1 MHAARPPPDALPARR
16 PLAPAS
22 NTYYRNNNNSNS
34 SSSSPKYYQAAP
46 LRAAPTPQ
54 QQQQQQDDGPMDQE
68 FSFTS
73 PRKASTRRFSSRIDD
88 YEIGEMLGRGGFGF
102 VHRAVSKSAGT
113 YGREVAI
120 KMIDKRLMKAANM
133 TRRVANEVEVHW
145 QLHHPSILELYNY
158 FEDNSYVY
166 LVMEICQNGELYQ
179 YIHHR
184 KCPLTEPEARGV
196 VAQVVR
202 GLLYLHAHGIIH
214 RDLKLSNL
222 LLTENLDVKIADF
235 GLAVKLNELDGEQKT
250 MCGTPNY
257 ISPEII
263 SRLPYGLTSDVWSL
277 GCMVVTLLTGK
288 PPFESKAVKSTLDK
302 VTRVEY
308 TLPANLSTDVKDLVH
323 RLLQKD
329 PKKRLALTKVLNHPF
344 FNPTSPVSSLRPLS
358 AVFDSVSNLRKKP
371 SLVQRERESQASAR
385 SQTPRGG
392 GGSLSRGG
400 ERPPSV
406 VGALSTR
413 ANADDARGYSARARG
428 DDKENAYEGQG
439 QRSASSPMRENARP
453 SRTFASDRSRATTT
467 ITAQPSVSSAS
478 GPAPPTSSSHASSL
492 SSHAF
497 ATSSSPQTSASSSS
511 ARQRARDWPHAAAA
525 VANNPRRATGNT
537 AHAPPP
543 APPAPPSSTSSPP
556 ATTTTTTTPP
566 TDLPAFS
573 TARLNPLKQKT
584 KHGTVTITPRG
595 DLVLDFFGEEFLMV
609 ISGDSAYVR
618 LFDRQGQGRGGGVVD
633 AAAANDDDD
642 NDDDPTVQGRRAP
655 ARSYKRTS
663 LPVAYAKKFR
673 YASRFVDLVRSK
685 TPKIIFYSPQAKCVL
700 MENSPQAD
708 FEALFYNGTR
718 AHYSASTGII
728 GIKIPR
734 PTTSSGGSNNTAVA
748 AAAGAAAEFEK
759 HEIPISPPANGSAG
773 GNARGVIVSTDIPQR
788 LGPVVRHVQECFK
801 QCVDVE
807 RSVDSGVETAATGT
821 TFPVILKSSHCRAVA
836 TTAGWD
842 YYQQNGGG
850 TRAQAQR
857 RDQQYAQEGD
867 SFHPSAMSTYTR
879 TVVTGAAVGY
889 EEGGGG
895 GVGRSGV
902 GDDRRSPPRAR
913 GTGTMSAT
921 ASVVA
926 GGGGSSHGA
935 ARQSSPRLTER
946 TNITTATATT
956 GGAPASSASSPHS
969 LQQTAAG
976 IPIRATVSDNITLS
990 EHHRRRRN
998 RDISSPRPPP
1008 PPASDDGST
1017 SNRTATTTTA
1027 ARSTAAA
1034 SAGASS
1040 SCPPT
1045 ATTTTTTTA
1054 VVASLNFH
1062 HLVGVGWCVK
1072 TADGKFVMLFDDGVR
1087 NVVDPRDQTLEVTEV
1102 CGGGEAGGMGE
1113 KTDTRT
1119 TRFTIDKYLP
1129 EHAKAKLA
1137 FFPQFLRLA
1146 GFGTRQNS
1154 RGGGGAA
1161 AGGGRGA
1168 GSSSSASAVAGPA
1181 TRERSLRATTTASSE
1196 SGIGAAAAMYYR
1208 RQ

>member
-1 MHAARPPPDALPARR
+1 MLAARPPPDALAPPARR

-22 NTYYRNNNNSNS
+22 NTYYRNSNS
-34 SSSSPKYYQAAP
+34 HAPNYHAAA
-46 LRAAPTPQ
+46 LRATAP
-54 QQQQQQDDGPMDQE
+54 QQQQQDDGMPDHE

-73 PRKASTRRFSSRIDD
+73 PRKASTRRFSSRIEN
-88 YEIGEMLGRGGFGF
+88 YEIGEMLGRGGFGL

-358 AVFDSVSNLRKKP
+358 AVFDSTSSMRKKP
-371 SLVQRERESQASAR
+371 SLVLRERESAVSAR
-385 SQTPRGG
+385 SQMPR
-392 GGSLSRGG
+392 SG
-400 ERPPSV
+400 ERSPSV
-406 VGALSTR
+406 VGVLSSRAKADDTR
-413 ANADDARGYSARARG
+413 AYSSSRARE
-428 DDKENAYEGQG
+428 DAKENVYEDE
-439 QRSASSPMRENARP
+439 RPASSSPMRENSRP
-453 SRTFASDRSRATTT
+453 SRTFASDRSRAT
-467 ITAQPSVSSAS
+467 AQPSVSSAS
-478 GPAPPTSSSHASSL
+478 GPAQPSSSQASTSR
-492 SSHAF
+492 SKAF
-497 ATSSSPQTSASSSS
+497 ATSSSSPPASPSL
-511 ARQRARDWPHAAAA
+511 RPRAHDSHPA
-525 VANNPRRATGNT
+525 VASPRPAASNT
-537 AHAPPP
+537 APSPPP
-543 APPAPPSSTSSPP
+543 PSFTSSPP
-556 ATTTTTTTPP
+556 TTATTRTP

-573 TARLNPLKQKT
+573 TTRLNPLKQKT

-595 DLVLDFFGEEFLMV
+595 DLVLDFIGEEFLMV

-618 LFDRQGQGRGGGVVD
+618 LFERYGT
-633 AAAANDDDD
+633 DDDD
-642 NDDDPTVQGRRAP
+642 PETQGRAP
-655 ARSYKRTS
+655 TRSYKRTS
-663 LPVAYAKKFR
+663 LPLAYAKKFR

-728 GIKIPR
+728 CIKIPR
-734 PTTSSGGSNNTAVA
+734 STTSNGGNGNTTSA
-748 AAAGAAAEFEK
+748 ATEYEK
-759 HEIPISPPANGSAG
+759 HEIRLSPPANGSTTTTSGGGAG
-773 GNARGVIVSTDIPQR
+773 AVIVSTDIPQR

-807 RSVDSGVETAATGT
+807 RSGKLGDEGVDSNVETSTATGT
-821 TFPVILKSSHCRAVA
+821 TGTFPVILKSSHCRAVA
-836 TTAGWD
+836 TAGLD
-842 YYQQNGGG
+842 QQQHGGA
-850 TRAQAQR
+850 RSQAQKR
-857 RDQQYAQEGD
+857 EQQYAQEGD

-879 TVVTGAAVGY
+879 TVVTGAAGGY
-889 EEGGGG
+889 DEGGG
-895 GVGRSGV
+895 VERSGA
-902 GDDRRSPPRAR
+902 GNDRHSPPRTR
-913 GTGTMSAT
+913 DGTMSAT
-921 ASVVA
+921 ASVVGA
-926 GGGGSSHGA
+926 GGGSSHHA
-935 ARQSSPRLTER
+935 ARQSPRMTER

-956 GGAPASSASSPHS
+956 GGAPPSSASSPHS
-969 LQQTAAG
+969 PQRTAAG
-976 IPIRATVSDNITLS
+976 IPIRATVSDNTTLS
-990 EHHRRRRN
+990 DRRRQQHRRGAP
-998 RDISSPRPPP
+998 SL
-1008 PPASDDGST
+1008 PPASENGST
-1017 SNRTATTTTA
+1017 TKTNTTT

-1040 SCPPT
+1040 SSPATASPT
-1045 ATTTTTTTA
+1045 T

-1087 NVVDPRDQTLEVTEV
+1087 NVVDPRDQTLEFTV
-1102 CGGGEAGGMGE
+1102 CAAGGVGEAE
-1113 KTDTRT
+1113 KDART
-1119 TRFTIDKYLP
+1119 TRFTINKHLP
-1129 EHAKAKLA
+1129 EHAKDKLA

-1146 GFGTRQNS
+1146 GLGTGQS
-1154 RGGGGAA
+1154 ARGGGAG
-1161 AGGGRGA
+1161 GGGRGA
-1168 GSSSSASAVAGPA
+1168 AASSSASAVVGPA
-1181 TRERSLRATTTASSE
+1181 TRERAVRTTTASSE
-1196 SGIGAAAAMYYR
+1196 SGIGAAAATYYR
-1208 RQ
+1208 RH